1 MAYTTVMSVATPRS
15 TRQRAKITASPAVGE
30 VALQVGLEHRDVEGG
45 VAVALHHRAKH
56 APYPRA
62 RT

>member
-1 MAYTTVMSVATPRS
+1 MVKELGRNAPSSTPSS
-15 TRQRAKITASPAVGE
+15 TPNPTSNPAVGE
-30 VALQVGLEHRDVEGG
+30 VGLQVGLEHRDVEAG
-45 VAVALHHRAKH
+45 VAVALHNRAEH